1 MNPVREYLKETF
13 QRVPPAKQKLYAQLD
28 FVDSIVR
35 KYREHIDQ
43 QASMITN
50 DTALAESLR
59 KELERQAEGLDEQL
73 ATAKRELDRVFE
85 GVEQRGRDFIRE
97 NLTIQRAGRALNETE
112 MRADFEKQ
120 VVNGAINQITNIS
133 EQYVNAVVDNS
144 RRYWRSILDRL
155 TELETN
161 LSQDPGSVDASGYA
175 EQRAAL
181 QEAIAIADRELKSYT
196 DQSLAED
203 LRNTFRTNLIGFSAG
218 FTAMLGGAIAVA
230 LGVAAPGA
238 VTATAGAVIAAV
250 IVGPALLVGGLS
262 AAALYWRKLKRDAV
276 RELETRLETLR
287 NSYHQA
293 MVDLTH
299 RERTRL
305 LQYGQQILAPVFSQ
319 LSVMNERYTQ
329 QKAALDEVGERSR
342 KLRAEIDAI
351 TIITEE

>member
-1 MNPVREYLKETF
+1 
-13 QRVPPAKQKLYAQLD
+13 
-28 FVDSIVR
+28 
-35 KYREHIDQ
+35 
-43 QASMITN
+43 
-50 DTALAESLR
+50 
-59 KELERQAEGLDEQL
+59 
-73 ATAKRELDRVFE
+73 
-85 GVEQRGRDFIRE
+85 
-97 NLTIQRAGRALNETE
+97 
-112 MRADFEKQ
+112 
-120 VVNGAINQITNIS
+120 
-133 EQYVNAVVDNS
+133 
-144 RRYWRSILDRL
+144 
-155 TELETN
+155 
-161 LSQDPGSVDASGYA
+161 
-175 EQRAAL
+175 
-181 QEAIAIADRELKSYT
+181 
-196 DQSLAED
+196 
-203 LRNTFRTNLIGFSAG
+203 
-218 FTAMLGGAIAVA
+218 MLGGAIAVA